1 MITNLAPLVEKC
13 ERLGNECLLALD
25 NHMNLLA
32 AIKGFR
38 NGLMYGMRI
47 RAPHALVT
55 VVLFGEGTATE
66 KIRTILQLTRIHAMN
81 LAKFAFSYKLLHGF
95 LRRIEGK
102 TYEWHSFISAFIV
115 GYMVFGENN
124 GYQFLNLQDIRV
136 LIGGGAFLRVISE
149 YRVFPLFAAVVWGF
163 VLWLFEHHTNVLQ
176 GSYFFP
182 KQIDDCDFVLFL
194 RSFFRISRCYLKAG
208 DYF

>member
-25 NHMNLLA
+25 SHRNLLA

-66 KIRTILQLTRIHAMN
+66 KIRTILQLTLIHATN

-115 GYMVFGENN
+115 GYMVFGDNN
-124 GYQFLNLQDIRV
+124 GVNMQVRRHQFLNLRNIKRNMKVSLLKSPTDLPHMRDLEPV
-136 LIGGGAFLRVISE
+136 CREA
-149 YRVFPLFAAVVWGF
+149 
-163 VLWLFEHHTNVLQ
+163 T
-176 GSYFFP
+176 
-182 KQIDDCDFVLFL
+182 
-194 RSFFRISRCYLKAG
+194 SR
-208 DYF
+208 

>member
-25 NHMNLLA
+25 SHKNLLA

-66 KIRTILQLTRIHAMN
+66 KIRTILQLTLIHATN

-115 GYMVFGENN
+115 GYMVFGDNN
-124 GYQFLNLQDIRV
+124 GVNMQIILYLLSRIVVGLAKLAVYHDFIPRPK
-136 LIGGGAFLRVISE
+136 

-176 GSYFFP
+176 GSLVKSMTYIYKDSNHWTDVRNF
-182 KQIDDCDFVLFL
+182 LF
-194 RSFFRISRCYLKAG
+194 RNK
-208 DYF
+208 